1 MQILAK
7 NEVYR
12 TEITDINN
20 MGYGIARVKGI
31 VVFVTHGVT
40 GDLADIKIIKAASG
54 YAIAVI
60 VDLITPSPFRLK
72 APLCT
77 AARRCGGCQYQ
88 HITYAHECSLKQN
101 YVRQALIKAGLPHIP
116 VADILTSG
124 VTEGYRNKAQIPCG
138 KDKQGNLCAGYYAPR
153 SHQIVPAENCLLQP
167 PLFSEITAFIIDF
180 AQKHGISAYSETE
193 HTGLLRHIYIRGARN
208 GAAMVCLVLNGDALP
223 AEDELVQR
231 LCCRFPMVTGILY
244 NINRERTNVI
254 CGRRCRLLFGS
265 PYLTDV
271 LCGLTFRISPL
282 AFYQVHH
289 DAAELLYQKAAELL
303 SLTGGET
310 LLDLYCGIGTIG
322 LTMARRAGELI
333 GIEVVEEAVKN
344 ARENAEING
353 ISNASFYCGD
363 TGSVL
368 NTLATRSPDAV
379 VVDPPRKGL
388 LPGALK
394 SLLDI
399 SPEKLLYIS
408 CNPDTLA
415 RDIAHLEASG
425 YTCGPVTPVDLFPR
439 TGHVETIV
447 LLQRKAL

>member
-1 MQILAK
+1 
-7 NEVYR
+7 
-12 TEITDINN
+12 
-20 MGYGIARVKGI
+20 
-31 VVFVTHGVT
+31 
-40 GDLADIKIIKAASG
+40 
-54 YAIAVI
+54 
-60 VDLITPSPFRLK
+60 
-72 APLCT
+72 
-77 AARRCGGCQYQ
+77 
-88 HITYAHECSLKQN
+88 
-101 YVRQALIKAGLPHIP
+101 
-116 VADILTSG
+116 
-124 VTEGYRNKAQIPCG
+124 
-138 KDKQGNLCAGYYAPR
+138 
-153 SHQIVPAENCLLQP
+153 
-167 PLFSEITAFIIDF
+167 
-180 AQKHGISAYSETE
+180 
-193 HTGLLRHIYIRGARN
+193 
-208 GAAMVCLVLNGDALP
+208 MVCLVLNGDALP

-447 LLQRKAL
+447 LLQREAL